1 MTIASVGTRGTQTSS
16 AAGTTLAR
24 APSASVAAGRVL
36 ICQIAQNGN
45 ASTSVADAQGN
56 TWDFLGS
63 GSNSSGTART
73 DVWLCNVTN
82 ALSTSNNVTV
92 TFGSSVTHKSMLLWE
107 FSVDAGNTLEESASP
122 VPNESTGNGFGSV
135 SFSGLPSK
143 QRLYLRALAKQASN
157 TGTITATTNF
167 TSQDL
172 NIRSA
177 NNAAAIAQRGEFRI
191 NTSMGETSNP
201 TWAVSGNT
209 GNLFVALEEVTPPVV
224 VEGDLDAVGASTVG
238 ANSGSTANSAINS
251 AGSASV
257 SVSATRVVPAA
268 ISVSSTST
276 LTLNASRVMVAGT
289 SMAGTSTFTAD
300 DASTFPEPEPF
311 IEVLGAELLRFEIVG
326 EFKGA
331 TYADA
336 DMSAAGLANLTLGA
350 ARVLPTLHASAGSA
364 ATSLSARAI
373 GTSGLASAGTSAVSL
388 GAARVVPGTVS
399 SSGVGATAFSARA
412 IAQAAA
418 AAAGVATSAL
428 QAQATTNGVM
438 SAAGV
443 GATNLSARAI
453 RNASINAAG
462 VGATNLSARGIA
474 TTTASASGIGTVSL
488 SGQYTAQ
495 AAASAAGSSTVAAES
510 QALKDT
516 AVYTAGSST
525 AFAPTQVLANG
536 VVGFE
541 GSSQADIGA
550 VEVFLASLTS
560 GGLATYSPSGLALA
574 RTIEVTDM
582 ERPNEFRGMDRGMG
596 DSSMNVPPDEP
607 MDRPDE
613 HRSMEVTS

>member
-56 TWDFLGS
+56 TWVFLGS
-63 GSNSSGTART
+63 GSNSSGTARS

-92 TFGSSVTHKSMLLWE
+92 TFGASVTHKSMLLWE

-143 QRLYLRALAKQASN
+143 QRLYLRALAKQANN
-157 TGTITATTNF
+157 TGTITQSSNF
-167 TSQDL
+167 TSQGL
-172 NIRSA
+172 NIRTA
-177 NNAAAIAQRGEFRI
+177 NNAATIAQRGEFRI
-191 NTSMGETSNP
+191 NTSAGETSNP

-257 SVSATRVVPAA
+257 SVSAARVVPAA

-276 LTLNASRVMVAGT
+276 LTLNASLVRLADT
-289 SMAGTSTFTAD
+289 NMAGTSTFTAD

-331 TYADA
+331 PYADA

-364 ATSLSARAI
+364 A
-373 GTSGLASAGTSAVSL
+373 AS
-388 GAARVVPGTVS
+388 
-399 SSGVGATAFSARA
+399 
-412 IAQAAA
+412 
-418 AAAGVATSAL
+418 
-428 QAQATTNGVM
+428 
-438 SAAGV
+438 
-443 GATNLSARAI
+443 LSARAI
-453 RNASINAAG
+453 RNASVSVAG
-462 VGATNLSARGIA
+462 VGATNISARGIA

-488 SGQYTAQ
+488 SGQYTAL
-495 AAASAAGSSTVAAES
+495 AGLTAAGSSTVAAES
-510 QALKDT
+510 QALKDA

-525 AFAPTQVLANG
+525 VFAPTQVLANG